1 LEATT
6 VKKLALPIIVFSVLG
21 LVSLFIPME
30 NGSMFSVFLEFDKFR
45 LVLMLAAFG
54 VPAAMAVLA
63 MRAVKVESWHGIGAL
78 AGFAVATVKMEL
90 WSLVSNITKLP
101 TAMLVLTIAIL
112 GGVLCSLIAV
122 ATEPKP

>member
-1 LEATT
+1 M
-6 VKKLALPIIVFSVLG
+6 KKLALPIIVFSVLG

-30 NGSMFSVFLEFDKFR
+30 NGSMFGVFLEFDKFR

-54 VPAAMAVLA
+54 VPAAMAVMA
-63 MRAVKVESWHGIGAL
+63 MRAVKVQSWHGIAAL

-101 TAMLVLTIAIL
+101 TAMLLLTIAIL

>member
-1 LEATT
+1 M
-6 VKKLALPIIVFSVLG
+6 KKLALPIIAFSVLG
-21 LVSLFIPME
+21 LASLFIPME
-30 NGSMFSVFLEFDKFR
+30 NGFMFGVFLEFDKFR

-63 MRAVKVESWHGIGAL
+63 MRAVKALSWHGIVAL

>member
-1 LEATT
+1 M
-6 VKKLALPIIVFSVLG
+6 KKLALPIIVFSVLG

-30 NGSMFSVFLEFDKFR
+30 NGSMFGVFLEFDKFR

-54 VPAAMAVLA
+54 VPAAMAVMA
-63 MRAVKVESWHGIGAL
+63 MRAVKVQSWHGIAAL

>member
-1 LEATT
+1 M
-6 VKKLALPIIVFSVLG
+6 KKLALPIIVFSVLG

-30 NGSMFSVFLEFDKFR
+30 NGSMFGVFLEFDKFR
-45 LVLMLAAFG
+45 LVLMLAAFC
-54 VPAAMAVLA
+54 VPAAMAVMA
-63 MRAVKVESWHGIGAL
+63 MRAVKAESWHGIAAL

>member
-1 LEATT
+1 
-6 VKKLALPIIVFSVLG
+6 VKKLALPIIAFSVLG
-21 LVSLFIPME
+21 LISLFVPME

-54 VPAAMAVLA
+54 VPTAMAVMG
-63 MRAVKVESWHGIGAL
+63 MRAVKVESWHGIAAL

-90 WSLVSNITKLP
+90 WSLVSNFGKLP
-101 TAMLVLTIAIL
+101 TAMLLLTFAIL

-122 ATEPKP
+122 ATEPKT

>member
-1 LEATT
+1 M
-6 VKKLALPIIVFSVLG
+6 KKLALPIIVFSVLG

-30 NGSMFSVFLEFDKFR
+30 NGSMFGVLLEFDKFR

-54 VPAAMAVLA
+54 VPAAMAVMA
-63 MRAVKVESWHGIGAL
+63 MRAVKVQSWHGIAAL

-101 TAMLVLTIAIL
+101 TAMLLLTIAIL

>member
-1 LEATT
+1 M
-6 VKKLALPIIVFSVLG
+6 KKLALPIIAFSVLG
-21 LVSLFIPME
+21 LASLFIPME
-30 NGSMFSVFLEFDKFR
+30 NGFMFGVFLEFDKFR
-45 LVLMLAAFG
+45 LVLMLAAFC

-63 MRAVKVESWHGIGAL
+63 MRAVKALSWHGIVAL

>member
-1 LEATT
+1 M
-6 VKKLALPIIVFSVLG
+6 KKLALPIIVFSVLG

-30 NGSMFSVFLEFDKFR
+30 NGSMFGVFLEFDKFR
-45 LVLMLAAFG
+45 LVLMLAAFC
-54 VPAAMAVLA
+54 VPAAMAVMA
-63 MRAVKVESWHGIGAL
+63 MRAVKVQSWHGIAAL

-101 TAMLVLTIAIL
+101 TAMLLLTIAIL